1 MKTKIL
7 TLFIA
12 VALTATTFAQQS
24 EPSSLPTP
32 VEQKMG
38 YVSIGTGPLPI
49 LLPVFSG
56 GYRFQS
62 GMYGADFP
70 LQVVT
75 IGQATH
81 IKTSALFHFYSKPN
95 LNSQLYVGGGLG
107 LGSYFGKFGYHK
119 WKSGFTFSPEIV
131 IGQQYLAKGG
141 SPRFLQAQISV
152 PMVATSNGKSRIETI
167 PMPLMIVSYGFGF

>member
-12 VALTATTFAQQS
+12 VA
-24 EPSSLPTP
+24 SLPTP

-152 PMVATSNGKSRIETI
+152 PTSNGKSRIETI